1 MGWFSSAVHA
11 IGHAAESV
19 GSTIEHGAEDAG
31 SAIKDGAEDAGSA
44 IVDGAKDVGDAAED
58 IGSAAL
64 HETENLGTQ
73 LAKVGIDVGEDMATA
88 AKWAGNVMEEGAE
101 KTYEGMVAAGKFIS
115 ENACSIAVGTALG
128 TAVAA
133 LAADG
138 EEEGGMAA
146 LAIAAKAAN
155 TAEIQAAATLISSGV
170 TDVVWKIPGVSS
182 SGVPEGTVKQVLKYT
197 IVMAVKEKT
206 SEVAVTGGQY
216 IIGALLTVLT
226 GLICTGDLPGG
237 FKVWEGSSQSF

>member
-1 MGWFSSAVHA
+1 MGWFSSAVSA

-19 GSTIEHGAEDAG
+19 GNTVVHGAEDAG
-31 SAIKDGAEDAGSA
+31 NAIKDGAED
-44 IVDGAKDVGDAAED
+44 VGHAVETA
-58 IGSAAL
+58 GSAAL
-64 HETENLGTQ
+64 NETENLGTA
-73 LAKVGIDVGEDMATA
+73 LAKVGIDVGEDMTVA
-88 AKWAGNVMEEGAE
+88 AKWAGNALEEGAE

-115 ENACSIAVGTALG
+115 ENACSIVVGTALG

-138 EEEGGMAA
+138 EEEGAMAA
-146 LAIAAKAAN
+146 LAIAVKAAS

-170 TDVVWKIPGVSS
+170 TDAVWEIPGVSS
-182 SGVPEGTVKQVLKYT
+182 SGVPEGTVKSVLKYT
-197 IVMAVKEKT
+197 IVMAAKEKA
-206 SEVAVTGGQY
+206 SEVALSGGQY

-237 FKVWEGSSQSF
+237 YSVWKGSNSSF